1 MEVYYLI
8 HNCDETKF
16 RLFLNQSNSDICKK
30 FNEINKNTKLFRK
43 FILVIE
49 AVKTKVHNKTQF
61 NWEMSFDCGEVYA
74 IKIDNHRFYTLVVVN
89 SGYRELYMSR
99 YGKKESQEN
108 TKKLISTISSIEN
121 ISIQKALL

>member
-1 MEVYYLI
+1 LEVYYLI

-16 RLFLNQSNSDICKK
+16 RLFLNQSNSEICKK
-30 FNEINKNTKLFRK
+30 FNEINKNPKLFKK

-89 SGYRELYMSR
+89 SGYRELYISR

>member
-30 FNEINKNTKLFRK
+30 FNEINKNPKLFKK

-61 NWEMSFDCGEVYA
+61 NWEMSFECGEVYA

>member
-1 MEVYYLI
+1 MEIYYLI

-30 FNEINKNTKLFRK
+30 FNEINKNPKLFKK

-61 NWEMSFDCGEVYA
+61 NWEMSFECGEVYA
-74 IKIDNHRFYTLVVVN
+74 IKIDNHRFYTLLVVN

>member
-16 RLFLNQSNSDICKK
+16 RLFLNQSNSEICKK
-30 FNEINKNTKLFRK
+30 FNEINKNPKLFKK

-89 SGYRELYMSR
+89 SGYRELYISR

>member
-1 MEVYYLI
+1 LEVYYLI

-30 FNEINKNTKLFRK
+30 FNEINKNPKLFKK

-61 NWEMSFDCGEVYA
+61 NWEMSFECGEVYA

>member
-8 HNCDETKF
+8 HTCDTTKF
-16 RLFLNQSNSDICKK
+16 RLFLNQSNTDICKK
-30 FNEINKNTKLFRK
+30 FSEINKNPKLYKK

-49 AVKTKVHNKTQF
+49 AVKNKVHNKTQF
-61 NWEMSFDCGEVYA
+61 NWEMDFDCGQVYA
-74 IKIDNHRFYTLVVVN
+74 IKIDHHRFYTLLVIN

-108 TKKLISTISSIEN
+108 TKKLTTTISSIEN

>member
-8 HNCDETKF
+8 HTCDKNKF
-16 RLFLNQSNSDICKK
+16 RLFLNQSNPDICKK
-30 FNEINKNTKLFRK
+30 FNEINKNPKLYKK
-43 FILVIE
+43 FILVVE
-49 AVKTKVHNKTQF
+49 AVKNKVHNKTQF

-74 IKIDNHRFYTLVVVN
+74 IKIDNYRFYTLVVLN

-99 YGKKESQEN
+99 YCKKESQEN
-108 TKKLISTISSIEN
+108 TKKLIATISSIEN

>member
-1 MEVYYLI
+1 LEVYYLI

>member
-1 MEVYYLI
+1 MEIYYLI

-16 RLFLNQSNSDICKK
+16 RLFLNQSNTDVCKK
-30 FNEINKNTKLFRK
+30 FNEINKNPKLFKK

-49 AVKTKVHNKTQF
+49 AVKNKVSNKTQF
-61 NWEMSFDCGEVYA
+61 NWEERFEIGEVYA

-89 SGYRELYMSR
+89 AGYRELYMSR

-108 TKKLISTISSIEN
+108 TKKLISIIDSIKN

>member
-1 MEVYYLI
+1 MEAYYLI
-8 HNCDETKF
+8 HSCDVTKF
-16 RLFLNQSNSDICKK
+16 RLFLNQSNGDISKK
-30 FNEINKNTKLFRK
+30 FNEINKNPTLYKK

-49 AVKTKVHNKTQF
+49 AVKKNIHNKSQF
-61 NWEMSFDCGEVYA
+61 NWEMKFDCGDVYA
-74 IKIDNHRFYTLVVVN
+74 IKIDSHRFYTLVIVN

-108 TKKLISTISSIEN
+108 TKKLIDIISSIEN